1 MKIQLI
7 PLNDLIVNKA
17 NDRHGELANEDS
29 AIEWLLQQKAD
40 HMKNLA
46 GDIVESGQIYKPPLV
61 SQNGNGYVVYD
72 GNRRTTAL
80 KLLQKPE
87 RAPTQK
93 WAEFFSE
100 LRRKWPGKFPDS
112 IECQLENDGE
122 RLDEI
127 LYRRH
132 TGQQSGIGQSQWDA
146 EAKSN
151 FQRRTGKDTK
161 LNVAEEIEKLLHT
174 HGRLRPEEKIP
185 RSNMNRLLSAEQ
197 FRNRAGIALEGNK
210 LKLTHGTDA
219 VLSALE
225 KISRDLISKRITLDD
240 IWDNDA
246 KRRYLDSLCR
256 DSVLPTADQALPEA
270 KTLAETTALQTP
282 LARGNLPKSVE
293 PKDRHTLIRNIQYHL
308 EPAHDNR
315 KALDIWKE
323 LQYGLILGQHDNAIS
338 VLFRVLVEL
347 SIDIY
352 IDRNKI
358 QGIKKSENMAT
369 KFKTVLSHMLSRQLI
384 EKKYYDQ
391 LEKFDDGS
399 SVFSANTLNAYVHS
413 NDFFPSDHHL
423 KNMWDTLEK
432 FVIHC
437 IR

>member
-1 MKIQLI
+1 MRTQLI
-7 PLNDLIVNKA
+7 PLTDLIVNKA
-17 NDRHGELANEDS
+17 NDRHGELSNEEA

-46 GDIVESGQIYKPPLV
+46 ADIVESGQIYEPPLV
-61 SQNGNGYVVYD
+61 SQNGKGYVVYD

-87 RAPTQK
+87 RAPTRK
-93 WAEFFSE
+93 WAEFFSG
-100 LRRKWPGKFPDS
+100 LRRKWPGEFPDS
-112 IECQLENDGE
+112 IDCQIENNGE

-127 LYRRH
+127 LFRRH

-174 HGRLRPEEKIP
+174 HGRLHHEEKIP

-225 KISRDLISKRITLDD
+225 KISRDLMSKQVTLDD

-256 DSVLPTADQALPEA
+256 DGVLPTADQALPEA
-270 KTLAETTALQTP
+270 KTLAETAAPQSP
-282 LARGNLPKSVE
+282 SARANLPKSVE
-293 PKDRHTLIRNIQYHL
+293 PKDRHTLIRNIQYYL

-315 KALDIWKE
+315 KALDIGK
-323 LQYGLILGQHDNAIS
+323 N
-338 VLFRVLVEL
+338 
-347 SIDIY
+347 
-352 IDRNKI
+352 
-358 QGIKKSENMAT
+358 
-369 KFKTVLSHMLSRQLI
+369 
-384 EKKYYDQ
+384 
-391 LEKFDDGS
+391 
-399 SVFSANTLNAYVHS
+399 FSTA
-413 NDFFPSDHHL
+413 
-423 KNMWDTLEK
+423 
-432 FVIHC
+432 
-437 IR
+437 